1 MSKRKEEL
9 LTRVVMEG
17 EEGFSSL
24 FGAIWMKLGL
34 MCNEFKKQPGVD
46 NIDLYINT
54 SLDTVKDA
62 TDKIM
67 KYCNGGLPQTRDEL
81 FNAIKYGFFYQPKF
95 NNIEVSQ
102 IKAILQGR
110 YGLSYSY
117 SGGNMFSPIIPKAIQ
132 DSDTID
138 DMYLKNRMV
147 YKSDD
152 DYNGSNME
160 IEVNNKIMYLAL

>member
-1 MSKRKEEL
+1 MNRKEEL

-54 SLDTVKDA
+54 SEDIVKDA

-67 KYCNGGLPQTRDEL
+67 KYCHGGLPQTRDEL

-95 NNIEVSQ
+95 NNVEIRQ
-102 IKAILQGR
+102 IKEILFES
-110 YGLSYSY
+110 YGMNYSY
-117 SGGNMFSPIIPKAIQ
+117 EGGNMFSPIVPLELKDSLDIPKAYYINKM
-132 DSDTID
+132 I
-138 DMYLKNRMV
+138 

-152 DYNGSNME
+152 NYEGSNKE
-160 IEVNNKIMYLAL
+160 ISINNKVMYLAI